1 MLVTSNGVEG
11 HWHYHSKLVEAVV
24 TTKTIDRLILVGVC
38 AVGVGGEFQALVDL
52 GVRCGRVVA
61 FQIAWVEILCV

>member
-1 MLVTSNGVEG
+1 MLVTSNGVGG
-11 HWHYHSKLVEAVV
+11 HWHYYLELVEAGA
-24 TTKTIDRLILVGVC
+24 TTMTIGRSILVRVC

-61 FQIAWVEILCV
+61 SQIA

>member
-1 MLVTSNGVEG
+1 MLVTSNGVGG
-11 HWHYHSKLVEAVV
+11 HWHYYSELAEAVA
-24 TTKTIDRLILVGVC
+24 TTMTIGRSILVRVC
-38 AVGVGGEFQALVDL
+38 AVGVGGEFQAWVDL